1 MTVLVV
7 CGLIREAKL
16 ARRLVPDADILIG
29 GGQSARLRTELTKR
43 ARLHRGPILS
53 AGIAGALDPELKPGS
68 IVIDGDPNTLAR
80 LALALPHAKIGKV
93 IGQDSIAAN
102 PAMKRKLAGHAVAVD
117 MESHT
122 AAAVARARGLPFG
135 AVRVISDTAEETLPP
150 AALVG
155 MSPDGGMALGKVL
168 ASLARHPGQLPDL
181 IRIGRQSGL
190 AFRNLARAFDA
201 LARAGFGAD

>member
-1 MTVLVV
+1 MLVV
-7 CGLIREAKL
+7 CGLIREARL
-16 ARRLVPDADILIG
+16 ARRLAPESNILIG
-29 GGQSARLRTELTKR
+29 GGQSARLRAELTER

-53 AGIAGALDPELKPGS
+53 AGIAGALNPELTPGS
-68 IVIDGDPNTLAR
+68 IVIDGDPDTLAR
-80 LALALPHAKIGKV
+80 LAIALPHAKIGKV
-93 IGQDSIAAN
+93 IGQDSIATN
-102 PAMKRKLAGHAVAVD
+102 PAMKRKLAVQGVAVD
-117 MESHT
+117 MESHI
-122 AAAVARARGLPFG
+122 AAAVARAQGLPFG

-168 ASLARHPGQLPDL
+168 ASLARNPGQLPDL

-190 AFRNLARAFDA
+190 AFRTLARAFEA